1 MIILVRWKVIG
12 IVGQSGHTIGYDV
25 ISEHGEKRTVTI
37 QQLVNVINAGVVIN
51 ARISNGQIE
60 LQGEL
65 QRRVIEQIINIQ
77 LTESEFNT
85 LYPCLMEIYTRLR
98 KEHPEKNKK
107 ELSVLQK
114 FVGYKNL
121 LSEHN
126 HANKSQS

>member
-1 MIILVRWKVIG
+1 MRYKVVCMI
-12 IVGQSGHTIGYDV
+12 GQSRKTIGYDV
-25 ISEHGEKRTVTI
+25 LSESGEKRTVTI
-37 QQLVNVINAGVVIN
+37 QELINAINAGVVVN
-51 ARISNGQIE
+51 ARLNNGKLEFQN
-60 LQGEL
+60 QL

-77 LTESEFNT
+77 LTESEFNI
-85 LYPCLMEIYTRLR
+85 LYPCLMEVYTKLR

-126 HANKSQS
+126 NANKSQS

>member
-1 MIILVRWKVIG
+1 MVRWKVICV
-12 IVGQSGHTIGYDV
+12 VGQSGKTIGYDV
-25 ISEHGEKRTVTI
+25 ISERGEKRTVTI
-37 QQLVNVINAGVVIN
+37 QQLVNAINAGVVVN
-51 ARISNGQIE
+51 ARINNGNLE
-60 LQGEL
+60 LSESL
-65 QRRVIEQIINIQ
+65 PKRVIEQIINIQ

-126 HANKSQS
+126 YANKSQS

>member
-1 MIILVRWKVIG
+1 MRYKVVCMI
-12 IVGQSGHTIGYDV
+12 GQSGKTIGYDV
-25 ISEHGEKRTVTI
+25 LSESGEKRTVTI
-37 QQLVNVINAGVVIN
+37 QELVNAINAGVVVN
-51 ARISNGQIE
+51 ARLNNGKLEFQN
-60 LQGEL
+60 QL

-77 LTESEFNT
+77 LTESEFNI
-85 LYPCLMEIYTRLR
+85 LYPCLMEIYTKLR

-126 HANKSQS
+126 SANKSQS